1 MLYQYLETF
10 CRVVDEGSF
19 TKAGE
24 SLGFSQPTVTKQIH
38 ALEQEMGAVLIRR
51 GQRRLQLTPAGEV
64 VYSHA
69 RRILNL
75 VQECRS
81 AIKALEQPGHGE
93 LKIGA
98 VFTIALFT
106 LPPVLEEYRQEHP
119 HVTLRV
125 RTGTNQHILSLV
137 LHDEADVGLTT
148 VPLFHPQVSTI
159 RLFDDRV
166 LLVASPKS
174 QWASKRVVTPAEV
187 SQLPMISY
195 QRHSQFQGF
204 VQANFAGAGITPH
217 VVMEF
222 DTHEAVKTMVQLG
235 LGVAMVPLS
244 AVKDDLAAGR
254 LIELEIKDFPPL
266 ARTTSL
272 IVRQDRHPT
281 PSMASFQ
288 QTLIR
293 LLQAPQYR
301 EPPPAQTTTPETK

>member
-1 MLYQYLETF
+1 MRFCMVTTPPRCLLHLRFNSNIELCYNTNQYIEYLRCFCGIPTAGRPLFVLYQYLETF

-81 AIKALEQPGHGE
+81 AIKALEQPGHDE

-174 QWASKRVVTPAEV
+174 KWASKRVVTPAEV
-187 SQLPMISY
+187 SQLPM
-195 QRHSQFQGF
+195 
-204 VQANFAGAGITPH
+204 
-217 VVMEF
+217 
-222 DTHEAVKTMVQLG
+222 
-235 LGVAMVPLS
+235 
-244 AVKDDLAAGR
+244 
-254 LIELEIKDFPPL
+254 
-266 ARTTSL
+266 
-272 IVRQDRHPT
+272 
-281 PSMASFQ
+281 
-288 QTLIR
+288 
-293 LLQAPQYR
+293 
-301 EPPPAQTTTPETK
+301 

>member
-81 AIKALEQPGHGE
+81 AIKALEQPGHGK

-106 LPPVLEEYRQEHP
+106 LPPVLEEYRQEQP
-119 HVTLRV
+119 DVTLGCAPEPTSTFFRWSSTMR
-125 RTGTNQHILSLV
+125 RTWVSSPSPSFILKYRPFAS
-137 LHDEADVGLTT
+137 LTT
-148 VPLFHPQVSTI
+148 GSC
-159 RLFDDRV
+159 
-166 LLVASPKS
+166 
-174 QWASKRVVTPAEV
+174 W
-187 SQLPMISY
+187 
-195 QRHSQFQGF
+195 
-204 VQANFAGAGITPH
+204 
-217 VVMEF
+217 
-222 DTHEAVKTMVQLG
+222 
-235 LGVAMVPLS
+235 
-244 AVKDDLAAGR
+244 
-254 LIELEIKDFPPL
+254 
-266 ARTTSL
+266 
-272 IVRQDRHPT
+272 
-281 PSMASFQ
+281 
-288 QTLIR
+288 
-293 LLQAPQYR
+293 
-301 EPPPAQTTTPETK
+301 